1 MKFHLI
7 YLNYDFDSTPIGR
20 VESFDNGADLPLE
33 STAIV
38 PTVVLHDDGPNEVV
52 SWGLVQRTRVDT
64 RPDANPRERLGE
76 EARAD
81 RSLPAG

>member
-20 VESFDNGADLPLE
+20 VEIFDSDVPLE

-38 PTVVLHDDGPNEVV
+38 PTVVHRKDGSDEVV
-52 SWGLVQRTRVDT
+52 SWGLIPRTRVDT